1 MKKVISYS
9 ISTALSFFCLGSACL
24 FLQGCESDD
33 TVAGKIVDEVA
44 DKDDKTSGNL
54 SGTWTGISGSS
65 HSDTV
70 VTLNDNKGTL
80 SGSIQWSW
88 GGVRKFSGTRSGN
101 SVEWTTQRD
110 KDGIT
115 DHWVMTL
122 SSGGKRL
129 TGRATKTDGSSYS
142 ISLSR

>member
-1 MKKVISYS
+1 MS
-9 ISTALSFFCLGSACL
+9 LGFACL

-33 TVAGKIVDEVA
+33 TVAGKIVDEVSS
-44 DKDDKTSGNL
+44 KDDKASKNL
-54 SGTWTGISGSS
+54 SGTWTGVSGSS

-70 VTLNDNKGTL
+70 VTLKDSNGTL

-88 GGVRKFSGTRSGN
+88 GGVRSFSGSRSGN
-101 SVEWTTQRD
+101 SVQWTTQRD
-110 KDGIT
+110 HEGVS

-122 SSGGKRL
+122 SSDGRRL
-129 TGRATKTDGSSYS
+129 TGKANKTDGGGYS